1 MERSTKTILPII
13 LLSVIS
19 IAASAQH
26 TGNGGLYFHI
36 VDEDE
41 TQAFNNFYNAN
52 PASTFNQR
60 GELINPNI
68 VSSEVIILGVYDMD
82 KQKNNDQGNPDFVA
96 IRIGIRLDSSLITD
110 VQVDEHMM
118 SGDPIVTFTLTPEG
132 GEIFFNHTQRNVGR
146 PMAVV
151 FNNRVRLIARIL
163 APIREAVMIQG
174 FNEEESNR
182 IARLLRG
189 E

>member
-1 MERSTKTILPII
+1 MKKILSII

-26 TGNGGLYFHI
+26 TGNGGLYFHV

-52 PASTFNQR
+52 PTSTFNER

-68 VSSEVIILGVYDMD
+68 VSSDVIIFGVYDMD
-82 KQKNNDQGNPDFVA
+82 KQNNNDQGNPDFVA
-96 IRIGIRLDSSLITD
+96 IRTGIRLDRSFIKN
-110 VQVDEHMM
+110 VQVDKHMM
-118 SGDPIVTFTLTPEG
+118 SGDPIVTFILSPEG
-132 GEIFFNHTQRNVGR
+132 GEMFFNHTQRNVGR
-146 PMAVV
+146 SMAIV
-151 FNNRVRLIARIL
+151 FENRVRLIARIIT
-163 APIREAVMIQG
+163 PIREAVQIQG
-174 FNEEESNR
+174 FDKEESNR
-182 IARLLRG
+182 IARLLSG